1 MFWTVIMPSL
11 EAGTWIGWAAARF
24 GSRKQVQESLIN
36 GTRAV
41 KTIAVVDSQLERE
54 TRSASPM
61 QRKVA
66 AGITS
71 GIRFFAGTKACE
83 LAILKAVQERWAGAK
98 QDDPKVRLHI

>member
-1 MFWTVIMPSL
+1 
-11 EAGTWIGWAAARF
+11 
-24 GSRKQVQESLIN
+24 
-36 GTRAV
+36 
-41 KTIAVVDSQLERE
+41 
-54 TRSASPM
+54 M